1 MTNNLPERQPRSNAL
16 LQLSGLSKHYVRG
29 GWWRNRV
36 SVAAVNGV
44 DFGIPIGQT
53 LALIGASGSGK
64 STVARCVTRLERPD
78 GGQIW
83 IRGSDIAQLGASE
96 LLPLR
101 SKVQMV
107 FQDAAT
113 AMNPRFSAAHVI
125 EEPLL
130 IQGRG
135 RSERREVAERMM
147 KEVSLSPEW
156 LNRPIMD
163 FSGGQRQR
171 LAIAR
176 ALSLKPELLVLD
188 EALSGLDL
196 STQAQVAN
204 LLLDLQQAHSL
215 TYLLISHDLT
225 MVSRMAQTIAVMS
238 AGRIVE
244 IGPTAQLMAE
254 ARHPEARKLLEA
266 ARTAERGFAFA
277 AGAGS

>member
-1 MTNNLPERQPRSNAL
+1 
-16 LQLSGLSKHYVRG
+16 
-29 GWWRNRV
+29 
-36 SVAAVNGV
+36 
-44 DFGIPIGQT
+44 
-53 LALIGASGSGK
+53 
-64 STVARCVTRLERPD
+64 
-78 GGQIW
+78 
-83 IRGSDIAQLGASE
+83 
-96 LLPLR
+96 
-101 SKVQMV
+101 
-107 FQDAAT
+107 
-113 AMNPRFSAAHVI
+113 
-125 EEPLL
+125 
-130 IQGRG
+130 
-135 RSERREVAERMM
+135 MM